1 MRHFVQHEDWLC
13 CHASRLRNPQRK
25 APTNKPTEDTK
36 IESSKETAGQW
47 KEKEQTIH
55 PSAKKA
61 EDNATVGKKE
71 RKKKPQ
77 RTTT

>member
-1 MRHFVQHEDWLC
+1 LL
-13 CHASRLRNPQRK
+13 SSPRLRNPQRK

-36 IESSKETAGQW
+36 IESSKETACQW

-61 EDNATVGKKE
+61 EDNATVEKKE